1 MPTISISKGNSKL
14 GQIPSV
20 SLPAVKTC
28 RVCDCARICYAK
40 KLERL
45 RPTVRKAY
53 QRNLDALIESPDVY
67 WREVEAAIMMS
78 RFFRFHVSGDIPHYD
93 YLVKMMEIAG
103 RNPHCQIL
111 CFTKRYE
118 FVNHFVDS
126 CPGQEVPPNLH
137 IIFSDW
143 PGTAMPNPYHFPVA
157 YIRFRDGFTQAPSDA
172 QECGGNCTTCA
183 CTDGGCWGLQHGE
196 SVVFNE
202 H

>member
-1 MPTISISKGNSKL
+1 MPIISISKGNSKL

-28 RVCDCARICYAK
+28 RVCDCARICYAR

-78 RFFRFHVSGDIPHYD
+78 RFFRFHVSGDIPYYD

-126 CPGQEVPPNLH
+126 CPGQEVPSNLH

-143 PGTAMPNPYHFPVA
+143 PGTEMPNPHHFPVA
-157 YIRFRDGFTQAPSDA
+157 YVRFRDGFTHAPSDA
-172 QECGGNCTTCA
+172 QECGGNCTECA
-183 CTDGGCWGLQHGE
+183 CTEGGCWNLKRGE

>member
-1 MPTISISKGNSKL
+1 MPIISISKGNSKL

-78 RFFRFHVSGDIPHYD
+78 RFFRFHVSGDIPYYD

-126 CPGQEVPPNLH
+126 CPGQEVPSNLH

-143 PGTAMPNPYHFPVA
+143 PGTEMPNPHHFPVA
-157 YIRFRDGFTQAPSDA
+157 YVRFRDGFTQAPSDA
-172 QECGGNCTTCA
+172 QECGGNCTECA
-183 CTDGGCWGLQHGE
+183 CTEGGCWNLKRGE

>member
-1 MPTISISKGNSKL
+1 MPIISISKGNSKL

-53 QRNLDALIESPDVY
+53 QRNLDALIESPDAY

-126 CPGQEVPPNLH
+126 RPGQEVPSNLH

-143 PGTAMPNPYHFPVA
+143 PGTEMPNPHHFPVA
-157 YIRFRDGFTQAPSDA
+157 YVRFRDGFTQAPSDA
-172 QECGGNCTTCA
+172 QECGGNCTECA
-183 CTDGGCWGLQHGE
+183 CTECGCWNLKRGE

>member
-20 SLPAVKTC
+20 SLPAVTTC
-28 RVCDCARICYAK
+28 RACACAKICYAK

-53 QRNLDALIESPDVY
+53 QRNLDALIHHPDTY

-93 YLVKMMEIAG
+93 YLVKMAEIAA
-103 RNPHCQIL
+103 RNTHCEIL

-118 FVNHFVDS
+118 FVNHFVDA
-126 CPGQEVPPNLH
+126 GNTIPPNLH

-143 PGTAMPNPYHFPVA
+143 PGTTMDNPYHFPVA
-157 YIRFRDGFTQAPSDA
+157 YVRFRDGSTQAPSGA
-172 QECGGNCTTCA
+172 QECGGNCSECA
-183 CTDGGCWGLQHGE
+183 CTEGGCWSLKYGE
-196 SVVFNE
+196 AVVFNE

>member
-1 MPTISISKGNSKL
+1 MPTISISQGNSKL

-28 RVCDCARICYAK
+28 RTCACSKICYAK

-78 RFFRFHVSGDIPHYD
+78 RFFRFHVSGDIPYYD

-126 CPGQEVPPNLH
+126 CPGKEVPSNLH

-143 PGTAMPNPYHFPVA
+143 PGTEMPNPHHFPVA
-157 YIRFRDGFTQAPSDA
+157 YVRFRDGFTQAPSDA
-172 QECGGNCTTCA
+172 QECGGNCTECA
-183 CTDGGCWGLQHGE
+183 CTDGGCWNLKRGE

>member
-28 RVCDCARICYAK
+28 RMCACSKICYAK

-126 CPGQEVPPNLH
+126 CPGQEVPSNLH

-143 PGTAMPNPYHFPVA
+143 PGTEMPNPHHFPVA
-157 YIRFRDGFTQAPSDA
+157 YVRFRDGFTQAPSDA
-172 QECGGNCTTCA
+172 QECGGNCTECA
-183 CTDGGCWGLQHGE
+183 CTEGGCWNLKRGE